1 MVEGLALDKG
11 SSGHSPNPNSGV
23 SASLTLPASPE
34 AAHRLKATTR
44 QSQRERGRLRRRE
57 RNSSIFSLGGG
68 GGVTGDPPH
77 HKYAPKARSSLSQFI
92 SIENL
97 DLLTGSPFPNPL
109 APPIT
114 PEPRYNLR
122 CGE

>member
-57 RNSSIFSLGGG
+57 RNSSIFSLGAGG
-68 GGVTGDPPH
+68 GGVSLGILPITNMPLKPGPLCPS
-77 HKYAPKARSSLSQFI
+77 SSLLKI
-92 SIENL
+92 
-97 DLLTGSPFPNPL
+97 
-109 APPIT
+109 
-114 PEPRYNLR
+114 
-122 CGE
+122 